1 MRAVPFVLTV
11 LILVSL
17 SSPVAAQSLQTCR
30 TDRVLT
36 PAEDQRRL
44 EGLTAVQLIADVL
57 NVASTPLPGASRQRR
72 FPTWEEL
79 SDSPAV
85 DRLVATGKL
94 KRDVAMRMQW
104 GVSEPLPG
112 WDVRLVAGRDS
123 GYALSLRDRR
133 DPCGFGYLSDE
144 TGFIAETRP
153 VRSDRGQIVPLGT
166 N

>member
-1 MRAVPFVLTV
+1 MRAVPALIAVLVFASAT
-11 LILVSL
+11 SA
-17 SSPVAAQSLQTCR
+17 SAQSPQTCQIGR
-30 TDRVLT
+30 ALT
-36 PAEDQRRL
+36 QAEEQRRL

-57 NVASTPLPGASRQRR
+57 NVASTPVPGASRQRR
-72 FPTWEEL
+72 FPSWEEL
-79 SDSPAV
+79 SDSLAV
-85 DRLVATGKL
+85 DRLVASGKL

-104 GVSEPLPG
+104 GAAEPLPG
-112 WDVRLVAGRDS
+112 WEVRLVPGRDS

-153 VRSDRGQIVPLGT
+153 VRGDRGLIVPLGT